1 MLQTSSSGSS
11 AASSAAH
18 LEALL
23 TRIIGEY
30 QEMPGL
36 NLTPSQAQRL
46 WRLDELTCRST
57 LDLLVARA
65 LLDPHE
71 PWAVCQGPVG
81 EWRPLWKTRDR
92 ILAGR
97 R

>member
-65 LLDPHE
+65 FL
-71 PWAVCQGPVG
+71 
-81 EWRPLWKTRDR
+81 TRTNR
-92 ILAGR
+92 GQYAR
-97 R
+97 AR